1 MATIK
6 KNPNLPDYFLEV
18 RGVTLETPP
27 SEVPSIVDR
36 YEDAKVMWFPE
47 LKPKIDADFWA
58 SLDTG
63 SMPAL
68 KKLGTIVNTDGSQD
82 DSTATEQIA
91 RLTKAGVD
99 AGLAAEV
106 ARQMSSLLEQ
116 VMPVYQRVFG
126 DYRFTKGRVV
136 WRLQDIY
143 TENLHLDA
151 YGAAN
156 PEHFARMFINLDT
169 QPRIWHTSWQAEDVI
184 RIAKERLPRKY
195 VTMLSPN
202 ELWVALNY
210 AVFGKTSRE
219 WWDDQPRHVAFFE
232 PGDVWSVDSRQVAHQ
247 IFYGR
252 RAASIDFTVDPGSMI
267 AGDRQYLRLAESARA
282 KILAKPTG
290 SAV

>member
-18 RGVTLETPP
+18 RDVTLETPP

-58 SLDTG
+58 SLDTRR
-63 SMPAL
+63 MPAL
-68 KKLGTIVNTDGSQD
+68 KKFGTIVNTDGSRD
-82 DSTATEQIA
+82 DSTTTEQIA
-91 RLTKAGVD
+91 KLTRAGVD

-116 VMPVYQRVFG
+116 VLPVYQRVFG
-126 DYRFTKGRVV
+126 EYRFTKGRIV

-151 YGAAN
+151 YGEAN

-169 QPRIWHTSWQAEDVI
+169 QPRIWHTSWQAEDVV

-195 VTMLSPN
+195 VTMLSDN
-202 ELWVALNY
+202 ELWESLNY
-210 AVFGKTSRE
+210 AVFGKTARE

>member
-27 SEVPSIVDR
+27 SEVPSIVER

-63 SMPAL
+63 GMPAL
-68 KKLGTIVNTDGSQD
+68 KKFGTIVNTDGSRD
-82 DSTATEQIA
+82 DSTTTEQIA
-91 RLTKAGVD
+91 KLTRAGVD

-116 VMPVYQRVFG
+116 VLPVYQRVFG
-126 DYRFTKGRVV
+126 DYRFTKGRIV

-195 VTMLSPN
+195 VTMLSDN
-202 ELWVALNY
+202 ELWESLNY
-210 AVFGKTSRE
+210 AVFGKTARE

-282 KILAKPTG
+282 KILAKPTV